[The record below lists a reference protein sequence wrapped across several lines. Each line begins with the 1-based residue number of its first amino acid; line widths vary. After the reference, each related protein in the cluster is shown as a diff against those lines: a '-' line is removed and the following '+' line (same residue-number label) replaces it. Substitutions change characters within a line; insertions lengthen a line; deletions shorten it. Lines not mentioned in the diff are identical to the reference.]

1 MFIGNP
7 APKVTWW
14 IDGSL
19 YDSTDE
25 MTRLGRT
32 LNHMVYP
39 SLTREDLFKV
49 FTCQASN
56 TNRTLPASRKVKV
69 ILNCKYLSQ
78 TYKCT
83 LSQIMGF
90 LKQNLTDRY
99 VHLLGNMLG
108 PTFINLDYM
117 ICKSSNSEVS
127 FDLVCCSPK
136 HCKKRRDMVPLL
148 STCQATIDFCVKN
161 QCHFYPVRHIMW
173 KLLYLLTNNVLQ
185 GFISL

>member
-1 MFIGNP
+1 MVPYTTPQTKWP
-7 APKVTWW
+7 AWDELLTTW
-14 IDGSL
+14 
-19 YDSTDE
+19 STHRWLE
-25 MTRLGRT
+25 KICSKCLRVRL
-32 LNHMVYP
+32 P
-39 SLTREDLFKV
+39 ILTGHFQPLGKWRSYLIV
-49 FTCQASN
+49 SICPN
-56 TNRTLPASRKVKV
+56 
-69 ILNCKYLSQ
+69 LSQ

-90 LKQNLTDRY
+90 LKQNLIDYY
-99 VHLLGNMLG
+99 VHLFGNMLG
-108 PTFINLDYM
+108 LTLINLDYM
-117 ICKSSNSEVS
+117 ICKSSNFEVS